1 VLTVE
6 GQIAMFLA
14 VVTPGMRLIG
24 PLKSVF
30 SIVGRLFTATSTP
43 CFRRL
48 FACTKRWCFY
58 LCQPLFEAAGAQEDT
73 DEKIEK
79 LREEIASAMWADFV
93 QN

>member
-1 VLTVE
+1 
-6 GQIAMFLA
+6 
-14 VVTPGMRLIG
+14 MRVIR
-24 PLKSVF
+24 PFKSVL

-58 LCQPLFEAAGAQEDT
+58 LCQSFFEAAGAQEDT
-73 DEKIEK
+73 DEEMEK
-79 LREEIASAMWADFV
+79 LREEIASVMWADFV